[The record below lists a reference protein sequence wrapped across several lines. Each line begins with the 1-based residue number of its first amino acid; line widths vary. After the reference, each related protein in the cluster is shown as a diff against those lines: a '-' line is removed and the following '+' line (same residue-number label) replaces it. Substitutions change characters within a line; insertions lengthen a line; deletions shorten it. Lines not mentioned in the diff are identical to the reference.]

1 MRIQKLILILALFFL
16 PVTTAL
22 AAPPEDLL
30 AKLIEIAEPD
40 QVEAY
45 SKLNLSGAQE
55 AQLRQLAHGYAPQFQ
70 QAKGQPARLM
80 GLMGQA
86 LADADKFLTPAQR
99 PLVRKLIPRPHQW
112 EQLKR
117 LRESYAP

>member
-1 MRIQKLILILALFFL
+1 MRTVKLILIFALFLL
-16 PVTTAL
+16 PLTAV

-45 SKLNLSGAQE
+45 SKLSLSSEQE

-70 QAKGQPARLM
+70 RAKGQPARLM

-86 LADADKFLTPAQR
+86 LADADKFLTPTQR

-117 LRESYAP
+117 LRESYGY

>member
-1 MRIQKLILILALFFL
+1 MRIPRLILILALFLL
-16 PVTTAL
+16 PMTAV

-45 SKLNLSGAQE
+45 SKLNLSSEQE

>member
-1 MRIQKLILILALFFL
+1 MRFQKLILIFAFFFL
-16 PVTTAL
+16 PATAL

-45 SKLNLSGAQE
+45 SKLNLSGEQE
-55 AQLRQLAHGYAPQFQ
+55 AQLRQLAQGYAPQFQ

-80 GLMGQA
+80 GLLGQA

-112 EQLKR
+112 EELRR

>member
-1 MRIQKLILILALFFL
+1 MRIPKLILIFVLFLL
-16 PVTTAL
+16 PATTL

-55 AQLRQLAHGYAPQFQ
+55 AQLRQLAHGYVPQFQ

-112 EQLKR
+112 EQLRR
-117 LRESYAP
+117 LRESYVP